1 MGLIDDLQ
9 YTQNNLNI
17 IRTKTT
23 LVNNESLERVAKAV
37 NNMQEN
43 PYLQI
48 KNVVPGT
55 TDQKVLPDDVY
66 LALSEVNVSG
76 DSDLLP
82 ENIKQGVT
90 IFGVEGT
97 LQEQPE
103 LQEKEVLPSTE
114 ANVIV
119 EPDEGVYGLS
129 KVTVRQIR
137 LESKVVT
144 PQDEEVIVTPSY
156 GQDGLDYVRVKP
168 IISSNITIEPNFS
181 DGDITVD
188 PSSGEYFNKVIIKKD
203 ENLRP
208 EYIKEGIVINGIV
221 GTYKGQWYTEVNNGT
236 LEIHGDAD
244 VEGGTLDL

>member
-55 TDQKVLPDDVY
+55 TDQKILPDDVY
-66 LALSEVNVSG
+66 LALSEVNVEG
-76 DSDLLP
+76 DSDLIP
-82 ENIKQGVT
+82 DNIKQGVT

-97 LQEQPE
+97 LTEQPP
-103 LQEKEVLPSTE
+103 LQEKEVS
-114 ANVIV
+114 ANSEGRTNV
-119 EPDEGVYGLS
+119 EPDEGYYGLS
-129 KVTVRQIR
+129 KVVVNQIF
-137 LESKVVT
+137 LENKVVT
-144 PQDEEVIVTPSY
+144 PGDEEIIVTPSY
-156 GQDGLDYVRVKP
+156 GQDGLARVRVKK
-168 IISSNITIEPNFS
+168 IESEGLEVEPNFS
-181 DGDITVD
+181 EGDITIT
-188 PSSGEYFNKVIIKKD
+188 PQEGSYFNNVLIKKD
-203 ENLRP
+203 SNLIPEN
-208 EYIKEGIVINGIV
+208 IKEGVVINGIV
-221 GTYKGQWYTEVNNGT
+221 GTYRGQWYTDVVNGT

>member
-23 LVNNESLERVAKAV
+23 LVNNESLERVAKTV

-55 TDQKVLPDDVY
+55 TNQKVLPDDVY

-76 DSDLLP
+76 DADLLP
-82 ENIKQGVT
+82 ENIKRGVN
-90 IFGVEGT
+90 IFGVNGT
-97 LQEQPE
+97 LEEQPE
-103 LQEKEVLPSTE
+103 LQEKEVIPSVE
-114 ANVIV
+114 ENLIV

-129 KVTVRQIR
+129 KVIVRQIR

-144 PQDEEVIVTPSY
+144 PTDNEVIVTPSY

-168 IISSNITIEPNFS
+168 IVSSGITVEPNFS
-181 DGDITVD
+181 GGDITLT
-188 PSSGEYFNKVIIKKD
+188 PASGEYYNQVVIKKD
-203 ENLRP
+203 NNLKP
-208 EYIKEGIVINGIV
+208 EYIKEGITINGIT
-221 GTYKGQWYTEVNNGT
+221 GTYKGQWYTEVNDGT

>member
-1 MGLIDDLQ
+1 MGLVEDLQ

-37 NNMQEN
+37 NNMEAN

-55 TDQKVLPDDVY
+55 TNQKVLPDDVY
-66 LALSEVNVSG
+66 LALSEVNVEG
-76 DSDLLP
+76 DADLLP
-82 ENIKQGVT
+82 DNIKQGIT

-103 LQEKEVLPSTE
+103 LQEKEVIPSVE
-114 ANVIV
+114 ENVIV
-119 EPDEGVYGLS
+119 EPDEGIYGLS
-129 KVTVRQIR
+129 KVIVRQIR

-144 PQDEEVIVTPSY
+144 PGNEEVIVTPSY
-156 GQDGLDYVRVKP
+156 GQDGLDYVKVKK
-168 IISSNITIEPNFS
+168 IESSNIEVEPDFR
-181 DGDITVD
+181 DGDITITPPTGTYYNNV
-188 PSSGEYFNKVIIKKD
+188 VIKKD
-203 ENLRP
+203 NNLRP
-208 EYIKEGIVINGIV
+208 EYIKEGITINGIT
-221 GTYKGQWYTEVNNGT
+221 GTYKGQWYTDVVNGT

>member
-90 IFGVEGT
+90 IFGVDGT

-129 KVTVRQIR
+129 KVIVRQIR

-144 PQDEEVIVTPSY
+144 PQDEEIIVTPSY

-168 IISSNITIEPNFS
+168 IVSSNVTVEPNFS
-181 DGDITVD
+181 DGDIVID
-188 PSSGEYFNKVIIKKD
+188 PSSGEYFNKVVIKKD
-203 ENLRP
+203 ENLKP
-208 EYIKEGIVINGIV
+208 EYIKEGITINGVV
-221 GTYKGQWYTEVNNGT
+221 GTYKGQWYTDVVDGT
-236 LEIHGDAD
+236 LEIHGDSQ